1 MVFVP
6 KPMGHKFCAALLL
19 LTLASAELRLP
30 RSSLTGRGSHHGF
43 KKDGRF
49 PSMKGMVW
57 IEPRPRCSLSII
69 DHPNGQM
76 LRFPAHRVGCSTWV
90 GGRRSAAE
98 PICRVAPTV
107 VTSRGKSKQA
117 TEVRRLEV
125 RLEKLQRGR
134 PRHWCAH
141 YVVYSM
147 ASGWTCKVMSN
158 GWQLLLCV
166 CSQSESVRS
175 FKIV

>member
-57 IEPRPRCSLSII
+57 MRLNPQPRNQPV
-69 DHPNGQM
+69 N
-76 LRFPAHRVGCSTWV
+76 HRSPERSDVEVPSPSGGLLHL

-107 VTSRGKSKQA
+107 VTRQV
-117 TEVRRLEV
+117 E
-125 RLEKLQRGR
+125 
-134 PRHWCAH
+134 
-141 YVVYSM
+141 
-147 ASGWTCKVMSN
+147 ASDGGAPIGGALGETAERTPKT
-158 GWQLLLCV
+158 LV
-166 CSQSESVRS
+166 CSLCSLFNGFRLDL
-175 FKIV
+175 